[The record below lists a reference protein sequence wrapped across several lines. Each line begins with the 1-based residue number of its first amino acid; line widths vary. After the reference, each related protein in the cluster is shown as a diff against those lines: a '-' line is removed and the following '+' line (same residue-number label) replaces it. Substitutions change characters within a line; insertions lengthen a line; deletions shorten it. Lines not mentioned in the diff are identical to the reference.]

1 MEVLSQKCQ
10 KFPTAAA
17 IKTRHLNKYWLH
29 LGLGEILFYL
39 INTFLKINLMCVGVL
54 PTYMPVYHIYAWVS
68 WRHKIF
74 LELEL
79 QMVVNHN
86 VGTQNRT

>member
-1 MEVLSQKCQ
+1 
-10 KFPTAAA
+10 
-17 IKTRHLNKYWLH
+17 
-29 LGLGEILFYL
+29 
-39 INTFLKINLMCVGVL
+39 MCVGVL